1 MQVLKMGIALAEN
14 HYFLNNY
21 QDMREIFAPFKD
33 KLQIAHFTH
42 RRYFFSDQS
51 IQISTTHPSL
61 VQHHLSKGYPILPN
75 ISPNLI
81 QQAFCYLALQNNN
94 NDRYNQAIHDY
105 IHMFDIHFPFF
116 LMEQKEHYLDIFA
129 FSSTGGETFV
139 INNLLNKIS
148 DLQNFKDYYLDVA
161 ETFVQKAK
169 QHKLPVPIE
178 MQPNL
183 SQNSDFLSPNNL
195 PHIEEGVSLYLEA
208 KKQLINKKFP
218 NAYLT
223 SREVE
228 LLYFLSRGYCAKEV
242 ATLMGISPR
251 TVSIYF
257 SHIKDKMAG
266 KKKSELLSFFY

>member
-1 MQVLKMGIALAEN
+1 
-14 HYFLNNY
+14 
-21 QDMREIFAPFKD
+21 
-33 KLQIAHFTH
+33 
-42 RRYFFSDQS
+42 
-51 IQISTTHPSL
+51 
-61 VQHHLSKGYPILPN
+61 
-75 ISPNLI
+75 
-81 QQAFCYLALQNNN
+81 
-94 NDRYNQAIHDY
+94 
-105 IHMFDIHFPFF
+105 MFGIHFPFF
-116 LMEQKEHYLDIFA
+116 LMEQRENYLDIFA
-129 FSSTGGETFV
+129 FSSVGGETTV
-139 INNLLNKIS
+139 INNLLNKIP
-148 DLQNFKDYYLDVA
+148 DLQNFKNYYLDVA
-161 ETFVQKAK
+161 ESLVQKAK
-169 QHKLPVPIE
+169 QHKLQVPIE

-183 SQNSDFLSPNNL
+183 SQNAALLSTNKHT
-195 PHIEEGVSLYLEA
+195 HIEEGISLYLET